1 LHLEKWLFTILYKVS
16 DNLRQSA
23 AIPMLVE
30 NISAAGFRQ
39 GGNMKRLWVGVLL
52 VVVPIALRLWALPST
67 QAGPSGNSNF
77 APGAHRPIIYV
88 MPNAVSNPGPG
99 DNSQVVVD
107 SSHNGKE
114 PQVAKIY
121 QELQRRK
128 ECQPFSENMIKEKAD
143 YFLLLQHGGGKG
155 NRWAVSNRN
164 GDVIASGDSMLLGN
178 SVRDACLAMSK
189 NWQQHGVPTGN

>member
-1 LHLEKWLFTILYKVS
+1 
-16 DNLRQSA
+16 
-23 AIPMLVE
+23 
-30 NISAAGFRQ
+30 
-39 GGNMKRLWVGVLL
+39 MKRTWIRIVPVLAASFGL
-52 VVVPIALRLWALPST
+52 ADIASGQARAGEGNAAST
-67 QAGPSGNSNF
+67 
-77 APGAHRPIIYV
+77 AHRPIIYV
-88 MPNAVSNPGPG
+88 MPNAVTYPGAG

-128 ECQPFSENMIKEKAD
+128 ECQSLSENMIKEKAD

-164 GDVIASGDSMLLGN
+164 GDVIASGDSILLGN

-189 NWQQHGVPTGN
+189 NWHERGLPLGR

>member
-1 LHLEKWLFTILYKVS
+1 MKWSGVS
-16 DNLRQSA
+16 VLLIVFAIAVRLS
-23 AIPMLVE
+23 AIPG
-30 NISAAGFRQ
+30 SQ
-39 GGNMKRLWVGVLL
+39 
-52 VVVPIALRLWALPST
+52 T
-67 QAGPSGNSNF
+67 GPSGNSDS
-77 APGAHRPIIYV
+77 AAGTHHPIIYV
-88 MPNAVSNPGPG
+88 MPNAVTNPGPG

-143 YFLLLQHGGGKG
+143 YFLLPQHGGGKG

-164 GDVIASGDSMLLGN
+164 GDVIASGDSLLLGN
-178 SVRDACLAMSK
+178 SVRAACLAMSK
-189 NWQQHGVPTGN
+189 NWQEQGGAAK